1 MAREIHMCRS
11 RGLTLAECSECS
23 GLESAVQQLQADMTA
38 AQNDITYLQETIAN
52 LNNVRL
58 EVVDELPDTGEDNVI
73 YLVPKEGSVGDE
85 KDEYVWI
92 GDGYEHIGST
102 DVNLDDYQKK
112 LTPGSGITIDAD
124 NVISATGGGGGGGG
138 AVDDVRVNGTSVVS
152 GGIANVSVG
161 NATLTVQK
169 NGTNVQTFTANS
181 TTNKTANIVVPT
193 KTSELTNDSDFVE
206 ESDLATVATTGSYD
220 DLTDT
225 PTIPSR
231 VSQLTNDSGY
241 AKTADLATVAT
252 SGSYNDLTNKPTIN
266 DKTLT
271 IQKNGTAVQT
281 FTANSAADKTANITV
296 PTKTSELTNDSNFVT
311 STGLATVA
319 TSGSYNDLS
328 NKPTI
333 PTVNDKTLTI
343 KRNATTLGTFTANSS
358 SDKTVNIIVPTKT
371 SDLTNDVPFASLAGY
386 YEDDSIVS
394 VPNATEYTIESF
406 SITKSGIFVGMV
418 FAEFANVAA
427 GRRGVSAR
435 LTPVSGTPYYVSRG
449 NGVALNGANK
459 RITIPIITHVSQGD
473 TMGVML
479 YQNAGGGNMSVNVH
493 YSYVIM

>member
-1 MAREIHMCRS
+1 MAREIHMCKS

-23 GLESAVQQLQADMTA
+23 GLEIAVQQLQSDMTA

-58 EVVDELPDTGEDNVI
+58 EVVDQLPDTGEDNVI
-73 YLVPKEGSVGDE
+73 YLVPKEGSAGDT

-124 NVISATGGGGGGGG
+124 NVISATGGGGGGG

-161 NATLTVQK
+161 NATLTIQK

-296 PTKTSELTNDSNFVT
+296 PTKTSELTNDSNFVAST
-311 STGLATVA
+311 SLATVA

-333 PTVNDKTLTI
+333 PTVNNATLTI
-343 KRNATTLGTFTANSS
+343 QKNGTTVNTFTANASAN
-358 SDKTVNIIVPTKT
+358 KTANITVPTKT
-371 SDLTNDVPFASLAGY
+371 SEITNDSNFVTTTTLNDDFIVQDRLEITGISIPAASYSDGTATTTKTGY
-386 YEDDSIVS
+386 KPIGITGYQIQGTNRTYVQMAKLY
-394 VPNATEYTIESF
+394 VNQTTVGTNPNGAEVIYTMSTRASSLNF
-406 SITKSGIFVGMV
+406 
-418 FAEFANVAA
+418 
-427 GRRGVSAR
+427 
-435 LTPVSGTPYYVSRG
+435 SGTLWV
-449 NGVALNGANK
+449 
-459 RITIPIITHVSQGD
+459 RILWVKI
-473 TMGVML
+473 L
-479 YQNAGGGNMSVNVH
+479 
-493 YSYVIM
+493 